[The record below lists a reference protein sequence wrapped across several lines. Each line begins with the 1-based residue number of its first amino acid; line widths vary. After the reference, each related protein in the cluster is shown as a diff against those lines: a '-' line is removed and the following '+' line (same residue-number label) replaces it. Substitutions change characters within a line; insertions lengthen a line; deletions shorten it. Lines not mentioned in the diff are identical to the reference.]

1 MMHNER
7 TKDSYQ
13 LFIVSTAGD
22 ALTWRPA
29 VVEREDGNFKWAD
42 ASPPTIEIT
51 ETSREKHVVTQGTDR
66 RLKRRVVRKVE
77 KAKKVT
83 FPNQKKIKKNVV
95 KMRMRPD
102 GIGLVG
108 GRPLCA
114 VVLCMIV

>member
-22 ALTWRPA
+22 TLTWRPA
-29 VVEREDGNFKWAD
+29 VVEQEDGNLKWAD
-42 ASPPTIEIT
+42 SSPPTIEIT

-66 RLKRRVVRKVE
+66 RLKRRVVRKVK

-83 FPNQKKIKKNVV
+83 SPNQKKIKKKVV
-95 KMRMRPD
+95 KM
-102 GIGLVG
+102 
-108 GRPLCA
+108 
-114 VVLCMIV
+114 